1 MKFDWRNASFLLAL
15 ISAGILWGRS
25 SHSVLYVSQILLHA
39 GAGVVL
45 AGIWLFDA
53 WQIAKQPLTVT
64 RFAIA
69 LSYVIAAISGLGILI
84 VGVVDPFEWI
94 LWLHIP
100 SAIVATVFIVVRG
113 WGVVRGSGVGQ
124 SDLNERAVRG
134 WLRPARVVFTLFVL
148 LAVWNRVDRGYSP
161 IENEI
166 LGPMSLADAAMGG
179 EEGPFF
185 PSSVASVSGDLIPAD
200 FFLESQTCGRSGCH
214 ADALTQWESSAHRF
228 SSFNNQWYRK
238 SIEYMQEV
246 SGTQGAQWCAGC
258 HDPALLFSGAM
269 DQPVEDFIDTPEAH
283 AGVTCLACHA
293 IKRVRN
299 TAGNAAYDM
308 EVPALHAIATHEN
321 PVVQFIHDRMLLVD
335 PAPHREV
342 FLKPFML
349 EDQAAFCS
357 SCHKVHLD
365 AAVNDYRW
373 LRGFNTYD
381 NWQASGIS
389 GEGARSFYQPLEP
402 QLCTD
407 CHMTATPSTDP
418 GADHGTIKNH
428 RFIAANTALPV
439 ANNDSLQLSQTVAF
453 LEQGHLTVD
462 IFGLVSMGGS
472 NETAEQPDPSAAPL
486 RTSTSFAVGE
496 ERGMDRMTGWTSKAQ
511 AITGPLESDVKVLEP
526 GQTYRLDVVVRSR
539 NVGHF
544 FPTGTTDA
552 QEAWLEVHV
561 ADDEG
566 NTLLQSGGMTNG
578 VVDSTA
584 HFYRNVLVDAAG
596 QRIDKRNAFAA
607 RGAVY
612 VNLIPP
618 GGADVAHYLVQV
630 PDGFDGS
637 LHVSARLNY
646 RKFTEEYTRF
656 AFGGEFEE
664 PFDPETMHFG
674 SDTRKWTYEGVS
686 DGVSSSIDTLPVL
699 PIARMATDSVSLAVS
714 GGALESLPNGNHMRW
729 NDYGIALIREGDLST
744 ARVAFE
750 NVTVIAPGYADGW
763 INAARV
769 DILQGA
775 LESAQQ
781 ALAEAESRLPGYYK
795 TAYFR
800 GLVFKLMGEYPAAI
814 DEFNTVLTSHPRD
827 RVVLNDLGRSLY
839 LSENMDAAIEAFE
852 QVLRIDGEDLTAH
865 YNLML
870 VHEAAGNTERS
881 DQHRMRYERFKAD
894 ETAGAIARTY
904 RSQNEADNTEA
915 SPVHVHR

>member
-1 MKFDWRNASFLLAL
+1 MKVDWRKASFLLAL
-15 ISAGILWGRS
+15 LSAGILSGRS
-25 SHSVLYVSQILLHA
+25 SGSVLYVSQVLLHA
-39 GAGVVL
+39 GAGCVL

-53 WQIAKQPLTVT
+53 WRISKQSLTLM
-64 RFAIA
+64 RFVRV
-69 LSYVIAAISGLGILI
+69 LSYLVASISGLGILI
-84 VGVVDPFEWI
+84 VGVVHPFEWV

-100 SAIVATVFIVVRG
+100 SAIIATLCIVVGG
-113 WGVVRGSGVGQ
+113 WREGR
-124 SDLNERAVRG
+124 SDLQVQTVRR
-134 WLRPARVVFTLFVL
+134 WVQPARIVFALFVI
-148 LAVWNRVDRGYSP
+148 LAVWNRVDRGYSS
-161 IENEI
+161 IQNEI

-179 EEGPFF
+179 AEGPFF
-185 PSSVASVSGDLIPAD
+185 PSSVATVSGDLIPAD
-200 FFLESQTCGRSGCH
+200 FFLESQSCGRSGCH
-214 ADALTQWESSAHRF
+214 VDALAQWESSAHRF

-238 SIEYMQEV
+238 SIEYMQEF

-269 DQPVEDFIDTPEAH
+269 NQPVKDFIDTPEAH

-293 IKRVRN
+293 IKQVRN
-299 TAGNAAYDM
+299 TAGNGSYDL
-308 EVPALHAIATHEN
+308 EVPTLHAIATHEN
-321 PVVQFIHDRMLLVD
+321 PVVQFIHDRMLLAD
-335 PAPHREV
+335 PAPHREA
-342 FLKPFML
+342 FLKPFMVK
-349 EDQAAFCS
+349 DQAAFCS

-428 RFIAANTALPV
+428 QFIAANTALPV
-439 ANNDSLQLSQTVAF
+439 ANDDSLQLNQTVAF

-462 IFGLVSMGGS
+462 IFGLVPMAATS
-472 NETAEQPDPSAAPL
+472 ETAVQPVPSTDPL

-496 ERGMDRMTGWTSKAQ
+496 ERGMDRMTGWTSEAQ
-511 AITGPLESDVKVLEP
+511 AVTGPLENNAKVLEP
-526 GQTYRLDVVVRSR
+526 GKAYRLDVVVRSR

-552 QEAWLEVHV
+552 QEAWLEVQIT
-561 ADDEG
+561 DDNG
-566 NTLLQSGGMTNG
+566 TMLLQSGGMTNG
-578 VVDSTA
+578 IVDPTA
-584 HFYRNVLVDAAG
+584 HFYRNVLVDEAG

-630 PDGFDGS
+630 PDGFTGS

-656 AFGGEFEE
+656 AFGGEFDE

-674 SDTRKWTYEGVS
+674 SDPRKWTYKGVS

-699 PIARMATDSVSLAVS
+699 PIARMAADSVSLAAGAKGGDAS
-714 GGALESLPNGNHMRW
+714 GDGDHMRW

-744 ARVAFE
+744 ARLAFE
-750 NVTVIAPGYADGW
+750 RVTKIAPEYADGW

-775 LESAQQ
+775 LGSAQE
-781 ALAEAESRLPGYYK
+781 ALKEAETRQPGYYK

-800 GLVFKLMGEYPAAI
+800 GLVFKLMGDYSAAI
-814 DEFNTVLTSHPRD
+814 EEFNTVLTTHPRD

-839 LSENMDAAIEAFE
+839 LSEDLDA
-852 QVLRIDGEDLTAH
+852 
-865 YNLML
+865 
-870 VHEAAGNTERS
+870 
-881 DQHRMRYERFKAD
+881 
-894 ETAGAIARTY
+894 
-904 RSQNEADNTEA
+904 
-915 SPVHVHR
+915 